1 MTNASMS
8 NLTENLKVIETADE
22 VFITLCGTFA
32 LGKFESVLL
41 IS

>member
-1 MTNASMS
+1 MS

-32 LGKFESVLL
+32 LGKFK
-41 IS
+41 